1 MNQRRAVLYLLVA
14 VVLFSTSGLMIKLT
28 TLDALALTA
37 GRSMVAGLIFLL
49 YLRRPQFTWSVA
61 QIGGAFGYIG
71 AQVFFVAA
79 TQLTSAANAV
89 LLQFT
94 APIYVALFG
103 IWFLGERARRVDWIT
118 MAVIGFG
125 MALFFAGGLTASGI
139 LGNVYAIL
147 SGISLAWLVLFMR
160 KQKDGSPLETVLLG
174 SIFAT
179 VLFLPALW
187 RSTPT
192 PADWGIILFLG
203 VFQLGMPF
211 ILYSTAIRYLDAVE
225 AILIQAL
232 EPILNPIWV
241 FLAIG
246 ERPSP
251 QALLGGFVVFS
262 AVLGRSLTLARAAG
276 TGDRVEIEDAKKEAL

>member
-203 VFQLGMPF
+203 VFQLGVPF

-251 QALLGGFVVFS
+251 QALLGGIVVFG
-262 AVLGRSLTLARAAG
+262 AVIGRSLTLARAAG
-276 TGDRVEIEDAKKEAL
+276 TKNRVEIEDAKQEAL

>member
-1 MNQRRAVLYLLVA
+1 MNQRRAVLYLLIA

-125 MALFFAGGLTASGI
+125 MTLFFAGGLTASGI

-203 VFQLGMPF
+203 VFQLGVPF

-241 FLAIG
+241 FLAVG

-251 QALLGGFVVFS
+251 QALLGGIVVFG
-262 AVLGRSLTLARAAG
+262 AVIGRSLTLARTAG
-276 TGDRVEIEDAKKEAL
+276 TRERVEIEDAKQEAL